1 MPVTDQSQTAR
12 RGATL
17 YAPRDGSP
25 DAAPSEDTRAP
36 VAWDDFQGQVKAL
49 LAQHFAAQGRR
60 AAALS
65 PSFSA
70 LWEHMAGTVT
80 GGKLMRPKLVYV
92 SYEAFGGRDW
102 TACAELAAAFEM
114 LHAALL
120 VHDDVID
127 RDFVRRGSGNLGAV
141 YRDAALAQGHTP
153 ADADHAG
160 YSAAIIAGDLLLT
173 GAVRL
178 ATLAGAGRAHA
189 GAIVATIHEAF
200 FAAAA
205 GELDDLLFS
214 LRSAPPGLPQV
225 LNMERLKTA
234 VYSFEMPLRA
244 GALLAGEPPGTADA
258 LADVG
263 RDIGVAYQLI
273 DDVLGTFG
281 QPAVT
286 GKSVESDLREGKRTI
301 LTTFAEGSEAFA
313 AALEAFRGGVQDVA
327 EVRAVLR
334 DLGAEKYAVNLAETL
349 VAQALGR
356 AEDLQLPASL
366 RVELRQIC
374 DYVLTRRS

>member
-1 MPVTDQSQTAR
+1 MPVTDHSQTAR

-25 DAAPSEDTRAP
+25 DDAAGDTRTHL
-36 VAWDDFQGQVKAL
+36 AWDNFQGQVKAL
-49 LAQHFAAQGRR
+49 LAQDFAAQGRR
-60 AAALS
+60 AAAYS
-65 PSFSA
+65 PAFSV
-70 LWEHMAGTVT
+70 LWERMAGTVA
-80 GGKLMRPKLVYV
+80 GGKFMRPRLVYT
-92 SYEAFGGRDW
+92 SYESFGGRDW

-127 RDFVRRGSGNLGAV
+127 RDFVRRGSDNLGAV
-141 YRDAALAQGHTP
+141 YRDAALAQGH
-153 ADADHAG
+153 AASDADHAG

-178 ATLAGAGRAHA
+178 ATRAGAGRPHA
-189 GAIVATIHEAF
+189 DAILATIHEAV

-214 LRSAPPGLPQV
+214 LRSASPGLPQV

-244 GALLAGEPPGTADA
+244 GALLAGQPPGTADA

-263 RDIGVAYQLI
+263 RGIGVAYQLI

-281 QPAVT
+281 QPEVT

-301 LTTFAEGSEAFA
+301 LTTFAEGSDAFA
-313 AALEAFRGGVQDVA
+313 AVLADFRRGGRDIT

-334 DLGAEKYAVNLAETL
+334 DLGAESYAVDLAESL
-349 VAQALGR
+349 VARSLGR
-356 AEDLQLPASL
+356 AEELRLPASL
-366 RVELRQIC
+366 TVELRRIC